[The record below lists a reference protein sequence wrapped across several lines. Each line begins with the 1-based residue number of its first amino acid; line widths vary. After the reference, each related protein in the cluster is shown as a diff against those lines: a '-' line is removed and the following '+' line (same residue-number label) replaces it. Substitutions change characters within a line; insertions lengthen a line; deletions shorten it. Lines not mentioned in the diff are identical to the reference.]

1 VQKDGLTSLVNSLI
15 LRDFKLPIDLKDR
28 NPLLFDIL
36 NAAFEQRR
44 DNRQLLLPNFE
55 KTNTVAILS
64 DYGGEAPKV
73 SILHI
78 PLHLQTMIILV
89 WYIQRRDLKDP
100 QYVRTK

>member
-1 VQKDGLTSLVNSLI
+1 MQKDDLTSLVNSLI
-15 LRDFKLPIDLKDR
+15 LRDFKLPINLEDR
-28 NPLLFDIL
+28 NPLLFDIF

-55 KTNTVAILS
+55 KRILLQ
-64 DYGGEAPKV
+64 YYLIMGEKLRRV

-89 WYIQRRDLKDP
+89 VY
-100 QYVRTK
+100 TKTKS